1 MFQALKP
8 SCCFLCSSSQEFNC
22 CNLCVEASKTIDAV
36 CVEAL
41 EDPIVATD
49 VQALKNSIVAVCA
62 QALKILQGCKF
73 GACLDNSMIVYWT
86 WIRRTCVFVLAASRM
101 VLPLPVLS
109 MDFSRMPVVT
119 ASCSP
124 RSVPSTFWIAAYAEL
139 EATAPVRIMAPARVI
154 AVVNMKLRFDGLRT
168 SSSLWFNFPVPP
180 PQGHKKV
187 PDSEEKQTSSH
198 RHLVAERFNSSHWS
212 FEETWRQ
219 GKLSSYKLYF

>member
-8 SCCFLCSSSQEFNC
+8 SCCFLCSSSQESNC

-36 CVEAL
+36 CVQGL
-41 EDPIVATD
+41 KDPIVSSY
-49 VQALKNSIVAVCA
+49 VQALKNSVVAVCA
-62 QALKILQGCKF
+62 QALKIQGCKS
-73 GACLDNSMIVYWT
+73 GACLNNSMFVYWT

-124 RSVPSTFWIAAYAEL
+124 RSVPSTFWIAASAEL

-180 PQGHKKV
+180 PPRTQKSTRFRRKAN
-187 PDSEEKQTSSH
+187 KQPPPSCRWTVQQQSLELW
-198 RHLVAERFNSSHWS
+198 RNL
-212 FEETWRQ
+212 ETR
-219 GKLSSYKLYF
+219 